1 MPSNAMSAGTAKIER
16 VAVGM
21 LEELAARFPVC
32 TASDEFHFFPQILGA
47 DRPWSRWDDFSSAGV
62 ATVCDQL
69 REWQQRLADM
79 EAANPIRDDQID
91 IQLMRRVIQTLH
103 EQLAAVGAHRRQP
116 SFHLTVMG
124 IGLAEAID
132 AGSQALR
139 LRLQG
144 LPAFLDRARSNLHQ
158 VPVVFNRLGL
168 EMIKRFQPWLAAFPQ
183 DDALV
188 APVQAA
194 LARLAHHLKQLPT
207 VEEFLPSVE
216 IYARI
221 ASAHM
226 GCRVSMDELAGEL
239 DQEIATTEGL
249 LQHYAG
255 ILHPGR
261 RWQAV
266 VDSIE
271 TPLADIDTRQGYQ
284 QTIEAL
290 ASHCVDNDLIPAG
303 LPAQSPVKVEII
315 PDFMRPVRSNAA
327 FSATPGHPARGGTF
341 FIEKSLGGQ
350 AMPVDYRL
358 LSAHETYPGHH
369 VLDSSRW
376 NLARPVRRHIEFPLF
391 YEGWASFSEELLFD
405 TGFFHG
411 PLDQLLM
418 AKRRFWRAVR
428 GRVDFDIHMRRRDLS
443 QAAAFLGE
451 RGRDPTRAKAMVQRY
466 ILKPGY
472 QLAYAVGRR
481 RFRRLYGLVGGA
493 QRPAA
498 FARSVLAQG
507 EIDFDQL
514 ETILMQGG

>member
-1 MPSNAMSAGTAKIER
+1 M
-16 VAVGM
+16 
-21 LEELAARFPVC
+21 
-32 TASDEFHFFPQILGA
+32 ASDEFHFFPQLLSA
-47 DRPWSRWDDFSSAGV
+47 DRQWSRWDDFSPGSV
-62 ATVCDQL
+62 AIVCDQF
-69 REWQQRLADM
+69 RDWQERFAAL
-79 EAANPIRDDQID
+79 EATDPTRDDHID
-91 IQLMRRVIQTLH
+91 IKMMRRVIQTLH
-103 EQLAAVGAHRRQP
+103 EQLTTVGVHHSQP
-116 SFHLTVMG
+116 TFYLTIMG

-139 LRLQG
+139 GRLQG
-144 LPAFLDRARSNLHQ
+144 LPAFLDCARRNLTQ

-168 EMIKRFQPWLAAFPQ
+168 EMIRRLQSWLATFPQ
-183 DDALV
+183 NDVLL

-194 LARLAHHLKQLPT
+194 LARLAHHLKQLPA

-216 IYARI
+216 TYARI

-226 GCRVSMDELAGEL
+226 GCRVAMDQLADEL
-239 DQEIATTEGL
+239 DQEIAATEAL
-249 LQHYAG
+249 LKHYAG

-261 RWQAV
+261 HWQAV
-266 VDSIE
+266 VGGIE
-271 TPLADIDTRQGYQ
+271 TPRADIDTRQGYQ
-284 QTIEAL
+284 QTIAAL
-290 ASHCVDNDLIPAG
+290 ALHCVDCG
-303 LPAQSPVKVEII
+303 LVPVALPGQSPVKVEII

-327 FSATPGHPARGGTF
+327 FSASPGHPARGGTF
-341 FIEKSLGGQ
+341 YIEDPRGSR

-358 LSAHETYPGHH
+358 LTAHETYPGHH

-418 AKRRFWRAVR
+418 AKRRFWRALR
-428 GRVDFDIHMRRRDLS
+428 GRVDFDIHMRRRDPS
-443 QAAAFLGE
+443 QAAAFLCDHGM
-451 RGRDPTRAKAMVQRY
+451 DPARAQTMVQRY

-472 QLAYAVGRR
+472 QLAYAIGRR
-481 RFRRLYGLVGGA
+481 RFRRLYDGVA
-493 QRPAA
+493 DSQRPAA

-507 EIDFDQL
+507 EIGFDQL